1 VRERELTE
9 TGQIIRK
16 ATSYETLH
24 SHVHDLYATNGLAAA
39 AVVAAARRYYGVTQD
54 ELDRYVAVQEYNE
67 KWDNQERVTEALQHL
82 YRDWAAEGAHERD
95 VPFAAIIGALAA
107 ASPEAAAAAEKKKE
121 GGEGAAGKIR
131 VLVPGSGLGRLAHD
145 IAARLPGAAVTANE
159 YSSYMRLVYRLVETL
174 SPTPEKQMALHPFID
189 WWSHQASRAGMTRAV
204 RFPDAAPDPSVL
216 LVEGDFTTQFVNQTG
231 HYDAVATFFFV
242 DTATNMLDYLD
253 VIARVLKPGGVWV
266 NLGPLLYHKAAVELA
281 LDDVIAVAEEY
292 GFEFL
297 DVDEAWGPLKLPGR
311 KARTRDIS
319 YLCDTDSMRRNVYS
333 TALFAARLGKKKD

>member
-1 VRERELTE
+1 
-9 TGQIIRK
+9 
-16 ATSYETLH
+16 
-24 SHVHDLYATNGLAAA
+24 VHDLYAVNGRVAA
-39 AVVAAARRYYGVTQD
+39 AVVDAARDYYGVSQD

-82 YRDWAAEGAHERD
+82 FRDWAAEGRHERD
-95 VPFAAIIGALAA
+95 VPFDAIVRVLARELPAARAAPADGADDRV
-107 ASPEAAAAAEKKKE
+107 
-121 GGEGAAGKIR
+121 R

-159 YSSYMRLVYRLVETL
+159 YSAYMRLVYRLVETL
-174 SPTPEKQMALHPFID
+174 TPEPAAQMTLHPFID

-216 LVEGDFTTQFVNQTG
+216 LVEGDFTTEFANQSA

-253 VIARVLKPGGVWV
+253 QIARVLKPGGLWV
-266 NLGPLLYHKAAVELA
+266 NLGPLLYHKAAVELS
-281 LDDVIAVAEEY
+281 LDDVMAVAEEY
-292 GFEFL
+292 GFEFV
-297 DVDEAWGPLKLPGR
+297 DVDEEWGPLILPAR

-319 YLCDTDSMRRNVYS
+319 YLCDTDSLRRNVYS
-333 TALFAARLGKKKD
+333 TALFAARLKKD